1 MPVSRLTTLYR
12 RSDASGMPADTRFRA
27 HRIVEAAKAN
37 PEPIHVFFIN
47 GRLKMVKNAS
57 DAELYFE
64 KHPDTLVGVY
74 DKTAV
79 KEYVCDDLEV
89 VLGE

>member
-1 MPVSRLTTLYR
+1 MTASRLTTLYR
-12 RSDASGMPADTRFRA
+12 RSDFSGMSADTRFRA

-57 DAELYFE
+57 DAELYLE
-64 KHPDTLVGVY
+64 KNPDTLVGVY

>member
-1 MPVSRLTTLYR
+1 
-12 RSDASGMPADTRFRA
+12 
-27 HRIVEAAKAN
+27 
-37 PEPIHVFFIN
+37 IN

-57 DAELYFE
+57 DAELYLE
-64 KHPDTLVGVY
+64 KNPDTLVGVY